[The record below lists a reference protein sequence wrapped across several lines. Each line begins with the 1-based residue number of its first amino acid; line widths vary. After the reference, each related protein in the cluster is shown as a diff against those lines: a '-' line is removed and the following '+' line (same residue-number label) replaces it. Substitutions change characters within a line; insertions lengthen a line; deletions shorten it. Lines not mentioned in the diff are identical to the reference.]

1 MENGATRQVLPLP
14 AAWFHILLSLW
25 EGPKHGYGV
34 KHELEARTGG
44 VIRLGPST
52 LYETIYRLEQK
63 GFIAETG
70 SPPAGTSNP
79 RQRFY
84 ELTPHG
90 REVLEA
96 EIHRLEDDVQQARA
110 IVSPEPE
117 ARSKR

>member
-1 MENGATRQVLPLP
+1 MNEEAPRQVLPLP
-14 AAWFHILLSLW
+14 AAWFHMLLSFW

-34 KHELEARTGG
+34 KREVEARTGG
-44 VIRLGPST
+44 VIRLGAST
-52 LYETIYRLEQK
+52 LYETIYRLEGK
-63 GFIAETG
+63 GLIAETEWR
-70 SPPAGTSNP
+70 PPGTSSP

-96 EIHRLEDDVQQARA
+96 EFHRLDADVEHARA

-117 ARSKR
+117 ARSES